1 MKDVRIF
8 GLSGTGDY
16 AKKVADHL
24 DLSVSPHTENFFS
37 DTESYLKSDIN
48 VRGFEC
54 YVIQSTYGDS
64 DQSVGEKYWNLLTF
78 IGSLIDASSGEI
90 SLISPYW
97 GFSRQDRKTE
107 SRAPI
112 TTKYVGHLLKSM
124 GVRRAITMDVH
135 NLGAYQNSAPIGD
148 RPLTVDNLEIKNLL
162 VDYLL
167 GVDEKN
173 SIPDP
178 LKNDLD
184 NLVVLAPDS
193 GGIGRCRRFRNS
205 LEKKIKSLLGEDV
218 KIGLA
223 SVDKERV
230 SNAGDNGKMSSTVT
244 VGDDIIG
251 DVKDKRVVILDDMI
265 SSGKTIKSSID
276 AIISHGGE
284 PWAACATHGLFVG
297 EANDFLKEVPRLVIS
312 DTIPPFRLNESILK
326 NTHIIETAKIFAQSI
341 RRTHEHGSISELI
354 SGS

>member
-1 MKDVRIF
+1 
-8 GLSGTGDY
+8 
-16 AKKVADHL
+16 
-24 DLSVSPHTENFFS
+24 
-37 DTESYLKSDIN
+37 
-48 VRGFEC
+48 
-54 YVIQSTYGDS
+54 VIQSTYGDET
-64 DQSVGEKYWNLLTF
+64 QSVGEKYWNLLTF

-90 SLISPYW
+90 SVISPYW

-135 NLGAYQNSAPIGD
+135 NLGAYQNASPIGD

-162 VDYLL
+162 VDFLL

-173 SIPDP
+173 SIEDP
-178 LKNDLD
+178 LKNDSDLGD
-184 NLVVLAPDS
+184 LVILSPDS

-205 LEKKIKSLLGEDV
+205 LEKKISSFLNKDV

-230 SNAGDNGKMSSTVT
+230 SNSKNSKIESTVSI
-244 VGDDIIG
+244 GDDIIG
-251 DVKDKRVVILDDMI
+251 DVKGKRVIILDDMI
-265 SSGKTIKSSID
+265 SSGNTIKASVD
-276 AIISHGGE
+276 AIIGHGGE
-284 PWAACATHGLFVG
+284 PWAACATHGIFVG
-297 EANDFLKEVPRLVIS
+297 DANKNLENVPRLVVS
-312 DTIPPFRLNESILK
+312 DTIPPFRLNENIKSNLY
-326 NTHIIETAKIFAQSI
+326 TIETSKIFAQAI

-354 SGS
+354 RN